1 MNLSDPYLLRLLID
15 ENHERR
21 LSEAEEERLAGSIN
35 GSVPRHRR
43 RPHLS
48 ISLSLE
54 PRHHARRPHPSA

>member
-15 ENHERR
+15 EDHEGR
-21 LSEAEEERLAGSIN
+21 LREAEEERLARSLN
-35 GSVPRHRR
+35 GSVPRHAR

-54 PRHHARRPHPSA
+54 PRHYTRRPHPSA